1 MSNYLKFIYFV
12 EAYYK
17 FLEQPTY
24 PSEVLQ
30 NAREYAD
37 VEKTINTSNV
47 SLVESFFKNYG
58 YELPRNLIV
67 NNTTF
72 VKHFRDIY
80 KTKGSEQAAKLLFRV
95 LYGEDID
102 FTYPSERILKPSDG
116 EWVKYFTL
124 KVLPV
129 NNSNVFNLLN
139 TRITGKTSKATAKVK
154 DILKLQTNSPYFT
167 ENFVYE
173 LYLEDVRGQFVKET
187 LVSSY
192 PVITEANTIYQIGYV
207 KILNGGKGY
216 TLNNKVTH
224 EGSICKISKVDD
236 EGSIKLIDIIDSGTY
251 TLPASFANASHN
263 SFFLVNTD
271 DPLKKIQGNV
281 VLANN
286 IAIFSSSVHHGLN
299 RKDTT
304 SLDFYGNVSSPLNL
318 TTSTITILKV
328 LDDTRFTFYVPGVS
342 NTSVSAN
349 LIYTTKASLYATF
362 DILKVT
368 NGFYVKEKGQPSSSY
383 VIQGFLPNTPDTSVL
398 YYQPHSYVIK
408 SSRSVNKWRGI
419 VKSTIH
425 PAGTEVFGD
434 VVLETVNDNKIS
446 DTGKSEI
453 SDYLSVTADN
463 VSDEFSADSI
473 SISLAPTLPRN
484 YSKTTSSGTVTLPI
498 TADHVNIVFG
508 YL

>member
-116 EWVKYFTL
+116 EWIKYFTL

-236 EGSIKLIDIIDSGTY
+236 EGSIKLIDIIDSGV
-251 TLPASFANASHN
+251 LRCQSSCEN
-263 SFFLVNTD
+263 S
-271 DPLKKIQGNV
+271 KKIPGG
-281 VLANN
+281 LGR
-286 IAIFSSSVHHGLN
+286 GLN
-299 RKDTT
+299 CR
-304 SLDFYGNVSSPLNL
+304 LVIMRPLNRIQARSL
-318 TTSTITILKV
+318 IPENQHP
-328 LDDTRFTFYVPGVS
+328 TFFPP
-342 NTSVSAN
+342 
-349 LIYTTKASLYATF
+349 KRSL
-362 DILKVT
+362 L
-368 NGFYVKEKGQPSSSY
+368 
-383 VIQGFLPNTPDTSVL
+383 
-398 YYQPHSYVIK
+398 
-408 SSRSVNKWRGI
+408 RSQQQCLRRWCRG
-419 VKSTIH
+419 
-425 PAGTEVFGD
+425 
-434 VVLETVNDNKIS
+434 
-446 DTGKSEI
+446 
-453 SDYLSVTADN
+453 
-463 VSDEFSADSI
+463 
-473 SISLAPTLPRN
+473 
-484 YSKTTSSGTVTLPI
+484 
-498 TADHVNIVFG
+498 
-508 YL
+508 